1 MKRSTIYDI
10 IARID
15 NGLGL
20 ERKPG
25 SGANN
30 AIPQK
35 IKDKII
41 EKNVNEIGRSYR
53 SIGKEHNIS
62 NHSAKKILT
71 DGVMKKNQN

>member
-35 IKDKII
+35 IRQNHRKECQRNQ
-41 EKNVNEIGRSYR
+41 EK
-53 SIGKEHNIS
+53 
-62 NHSAKKILT
+62 L
-71 DGVMKKNQN
+71 